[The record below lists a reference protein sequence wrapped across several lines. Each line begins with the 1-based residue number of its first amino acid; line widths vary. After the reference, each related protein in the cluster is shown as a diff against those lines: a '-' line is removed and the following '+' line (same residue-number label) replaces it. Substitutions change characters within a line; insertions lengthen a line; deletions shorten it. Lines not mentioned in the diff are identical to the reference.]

1 MLHTT
6 WCNDENPFT
15 EGFCFLPDD
24 DDIQTIEF
32 IQSHT
37 GRDQRLFVGLSR
49 HDRIFANDNS
59 IYFGTQRMPVTKWS
73 HFDPGLQN
81 SYEIQTQ
88 MVNELEANGP
98 RDPYIVLDSEFDS
111 IHEPND
117 SSKSTGVTLLDD
129 YIHKKY
135 QRVETF
141 GELSIW
147 QRILP
152 Q

>member
-1 MLHTT
+1 
-6 WCNDENPFT
+6 
-15 EGFCFLPDD
+15 
-24 DDIQTIEF
+24 
-32 IQSHT
+32 
-37 GRDQRLFVGLSR
+37 
-49 HDRIFANDNS
+49 
-59 IYFGTQRMPVTKWS
+59 MPVTKWS

-98 RDPYIVLDSEFDS
+98 RDPYLVLDSEFDS

-135 QRVETF
+135 QRVENF
-141 GELSIW
+141 GKLSIW
-147 QRILP
+147 QRIS
-152 Q
+152 QQ